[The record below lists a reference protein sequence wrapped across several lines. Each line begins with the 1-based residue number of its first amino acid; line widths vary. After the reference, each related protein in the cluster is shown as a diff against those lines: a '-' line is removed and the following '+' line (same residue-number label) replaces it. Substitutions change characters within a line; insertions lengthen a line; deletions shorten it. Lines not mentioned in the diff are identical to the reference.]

1 MDEEQPPAK
10 PRLVFGR
17 GRAGSASAP
26 AARKHVPV
34 EDALSGMAGKIGERR
49 RAAVAAGRGDD
60 AEDDDGAVGL
70 TA

>member
-1 MDEEQPPAK
+1 MEEEQAPAK

-17 GRAGSASAP
+17 GRTATSP

-34 EDALSGMAGKIGERR
+34 EDALAGMAGKIGERR
-49 RAAVAAGRGDD
+49 RAAVATGRGDG
-60 AEDDDGAVGL
+60 EDDDGAVGM